1 MGEVKRERKMI
12 KPIQQLEQH
21 RILHFF
27 YIFMVYRSGH
37 QAFYFLICM
46 RVCVCVC
53 VHTHVRAGPAI
64 GHTRKAVIWPQEG
77 PG

>member
-46 RVCVCVC
+46 RVCLCVC
-53 VHTHVRAGPAI
+53 VDMHLRAVPAF
-64 GHTRKAVIWPQEG
+64 GHARKAGIGRQEG